1 MRDARSRHTPHG
13 GRPPIALV
21 WWVHAVGPRAVHDV
35 HLQRRGQLPR
45 VSLLAGV
52 RFHAFGVH
60 VWLRIV
66 RFEDVHRSRGGA
78 PSRCADLVHPE
89 RPAVPRARGE
99 PQRGTFTCHIP
110 DSHDPHGAV
119 SGVAF
124 GSFFPPIDAQCAPRG
139 AARMRSTRARCA
151 GREDARTP
159 PDSRADTCVPSRH
172 PCIENRR
179 TRPSPSPIPRAP
191 LTDAPDPSIIHGPI
205 DPSIHRSF
213 RATGWHGRGQQLLH
227 ADEL

>member
-151 GREDARTP
+151 GREDASRLARGHTRALASPVHRKSTHATLALPHTP
-159 PDSRADTCVPSRH
+159 RPADRRPRSIDH
-172 PCIENRR
+172 P
-179 TRPSPSPIPRAP
+179 RP
-191 LTDAPDPSIIHGPI
+191 
-205 DPSIHRSF
+205 HRSIDSSIVS
-213 RATGWHGRGQQLLH
+213 RDRMARTWTTTSPC
-227 ADEL
+227 